1 MAVGKLEIT
10 SRQPFAD
17 GKSFGEVG
25 PYEQLDGIAY
35 FTVDPVNPANETVVD
50 LKLAPRSITGEVHF
64 YSDFRLL
71 VPANQELGNRRLFF
85 DILNRGRGPCL
96 RNFNNAPDLPP
107 DAPLP
112 AGNGFLMRQGYTVA
126 WCGWQHD
133 APDVPGVLRLYPP
146 EARNPDGT
154 RIAGKLVV
162 TFVPNEPINEQ
173 FLSDRNHRPYPA
185 NNLEDWAAV
194 MTVQAHED
202 APEQIIPRDEWAF
215 ARLVDGKVTPDA
227 NYVYRAAGFEPG
239 KVYQVIYSTTG
250 APVVG
255 TGLLATREL
264 AAFLR
269 YGTAAQGNPCAG
281 QLDLAYSF
289 GSSQSGRFLRDLV
302 YYDLNRDEQGRTVFD
317 GLIPH
322 VAGAKHGEFNQR
334 FAQPSSQ
341 ASRSPNNLFPF
352 SDTAQTDPATGKTD
366 GVLSRAA
373 AQGSLP
379 RIMYTYTSSEY
390 WGGGG
395 ALVHI
400 DLSGS
405 QDLEIPEAVRIYH
418 FGGAQHPLGT
428 TFLRDRDPA
437 NGSRGQ
443 QPFNC
448 LDYRPLLQAALVN
461 LDRWVTEGS
470 APPVSAYPR
479 LADGT
484 AVNPAEVAATITAIP
499 GVNFPNPCRRFRR
512 LDFGPEPGVASNVP
526 AAVGEPYPLLVPAVD
541 QDGNEVSG
549 IRLPLVQSPLA
560 THTGWNLRHAEI
572 GGEGQI
578 LSSGGGTGGTL
589 TGSTIPFPP
598 TREAREAAGDPRAS
612 IEERYPSRADYLA
625 QVRTCAEQLVN
636 EGYVL
641 GEDVALLVEQA
652 AEHFDELAS
661 RVQQPVAADN

>member
-1 MAVGKLEIT
+1 MAVGRLEIT
-10 SRQPFAD
+10 SRQPFAN
-17 GKSFGEVG
+17 GESFGDVG
-25 PYEQLDGIAY
+25 PYEQLDGTAY
-35 FTVDPVNPANETVVD
+35 FTVDPVNPANETVAD
-50 LKLAPRSITGEVHF
+50 LRLAPRSNTGEVHF
-64 YSDFRLL
+64 YSDFR
-71 VPANQELGNRRLFF
+71 VMIPADPAKGNPRLFF

-107 DAPLP
+107 DAPLQ

-146 EARNPDGT
+146 EARNLDGT
-154 RIAGKLVV
+154 RITGKLVV

-173 FLSDRNHRPYPA
+173 FLSDRNHRPYPT
-185 NNLEDWAAV
+185 NNLEDWDAV
-194 MTVQAHED
+194 MTVQDSEEG
-202 APEQIIPRDEWAF
+202 PEQVIPREEWAF
-215 ARLVDGKVTPDA
+215 ARVVDGQVTPDA
-227 NYVYRAAGFEPG
+227 NYVYRAGGFEPG

-250 APVVG
+250 APIVG
-255 TGLLATREL
+255 AGLLATREL
-264 AAFLR
+264 ASFLR
-269 YGTAAQGNPCAG
+269 YGTAEEGNPCAG
-281 QLDLAYSF
+281 DLERAYSF

-302 YYDLNRDEQGRTVFD
+302 YYGLNYDERGRPVFD

-341 ASRSPNNLFPF
+341 ASRSPNNVFPF
-352 SDTAQTDPATGKTD
+352 SDAAQTDPVTGKTD

-373 AQGSLP
+373 AQGPLP
-379 RIMYTYTSSEY
+379 KIMYTYTSSEY

-405 QDLEIPEAVRIYH
+405 RDLEVPEEVRVYH

-428 TFLRDRDPA
+428 SYLRDSDPA

-448 LDYRPLLQAALVN
+448 LDYRPLLRAALVN
-461 LDRWVTEGS
+461 LDRWVTDGVA
-470 APPVSAYPR
+470 APASAYPR
-479 LADGT
+479 LDNGT
-484 AVNPAEVAATITAIP
+484 AATPEQVADTITAIP
-499 GVNFPNPCRRFRR
+499 GVNFPNPLRRFHR

-526 AAVGEPYPLLVPAVD
+526 VIVGEPFPLLVPAVD
-541 QDGNEVSG
+541 GDGNEQAG
-549 IRLPLVQSPLA
+549 IRLPLTTVPLA

-578 LSSGGGTGGTL
+578 LSSGGATGGTL
-589 TGSTIPFPP
+589 AGSTIPFPA
-598 TREAREAAGDPRAS
+598 TQSEREAAGDPRRS
-612 IEERYPSRADYLA
+612 IEERYSSRDDYLA
-625 QVRTCAEQLVN
+625 QIKAAAETLVAQ
-636 EGYVL
+636 GYVL
-641 GEDVALLVEQA
+641 AEDVELLVGQA
-652 AEHFDELAS
+652 GEHYDELTNRAEQS
-661 RVQQPVAADN
+661 LAADN